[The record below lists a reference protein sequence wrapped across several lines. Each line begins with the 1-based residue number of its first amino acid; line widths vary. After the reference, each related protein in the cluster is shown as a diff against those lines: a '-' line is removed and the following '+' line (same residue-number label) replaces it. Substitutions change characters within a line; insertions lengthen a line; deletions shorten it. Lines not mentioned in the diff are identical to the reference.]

1 MEGECQFRASYA
13 TDRSVEGSDNDVRD
27 FSPETGIDFPPSL
40 RKLRPAKGMQ
50 HVTAFSPPQTVPAAP
65 AVARKP
71 NLWILDGWRDL
82 ILYVC
87 TPLVILPIFVLGQT
101 RLGAVDIF
109 LFVVSFGAIGHLFAG
124 VIRAYGDRALFQR
137 FKYRF
142 IFAPIFLVVVC
153 TAFFLWDLKGIVL
166 VAFIWGVWHGMMQ
179 TYGFCRIYD
188 AKVGS
193 FAALTR
199 RLDFALCGIW
209 FATAVLLSPQRMTDT
224 LDSYYSAGGPFIP
237 PGLLRAAQQGL
248 LGLAVAVAGLFLAN
262 FVWMWIRG
270 KRPNPIKLVLLITSI
285 SFWWYCNNIVASVLV
300 GVALFE
306 VFHDVQY
313 LSLVWIY
320 NRKRVESD
328 RSIGGFMGFVFRRSG
343 ALVGLYIG
351 LIFAYGALGYYKSS
365 IGIDV
370 VKRIL
375 TGVVT
380 ASALLHFYY
389 DGFIWKVREKSTRQ
403 SLGLAGGTT
412 DVSRGGFLPG
422 WALHGAKWVAVFV
435 IPLGMLWFAEM
446 RSDRGKLERL
456 GAIVADLPTSARARV
471 NYATE
476 LQEAGRADEAAK
488 EFAEAIR
495 LNPGSAKAHLNL
507 GSLLTT
513 KGELDQAESHFE
525 QALRI
530 EPKNAEYH
538 SGYAYLLD
546 QLGRKDQAASESE
559 TAIRLAPKSAQAHY
573 GYGAFLEKNGQPEE
587 AIAKYRQTL
596 QLDPAHVDAH
606 IDLGSLLLEEGELTE
621 AQEHFA
627 KASELNPKLAQPHNY
642 LGKVLMREGNIS
654 QAIAQFEEALRLHP
668 DFPEAEQNLR
678 IAKGTSAQSP

>member
-1 MEGECQFRASYA
+1 MQF
-13 TDRSVEGSDNDVRD
+13 V
-27 FSPETGIDFPPSL
+27 PGISS
-40 RKLRPAKGMQ
+40 A
-50 HVTAFSPPQTVPAAP
+50 QTMPAAP
-65 AVARKP
+65 APTAAGRKP
-71 NLWILDGWRDL
+71 NLWILDSWRDL

-87 TPLVILPIFVLGQT
+87 TPLLLVPIFI
-101 RLGAVDIF
+101 GAQGLWSAEDIY
-109 LFVVSFGAIGHLFAG
+109 LFVAAFGAMGHHLPG
-124 VIRAYGDRALFQR
+124 MIRAYGDRALFQR
-137 FKYRF
+137 FRWRF
-142 IFAPIFLVVVC
+142 ICAPIFLVVVC
-153 TAFFLWDLKGIVL
+153 AAFSVWNLQGIVL

-193 FAALTR
+193 FAEVTR

-224 LDSYYSAGGPFIP
+224 LETYYSAGGPFIP
-237 PGLLRAAQQGL
+237 PTVLRTGQQGL
-248 LGLAVAVAGLFLAN
+248 LALALLISALFLAN
-262 FVWMWIRG
+262 FIWMWSSG
-270 KRPNPIKLVLLITSI
+270 KRPSPVKLVLLVTSI

-328 RSIGGFMGFVFRRSG
+328 KSIGGFMRFVFRRSG
-343 ALVGLYIG
+343 ALVGLYVG
-351 LIFAYGALGYYKSS
+351 LIFAYGALGYYKSNV
-365 IGIDV
+365 GIDV

-403 SLGLAGGTT
+403 SLGIAGGTA
-412 DVSRGGFLPG
+412 DVSLGGFLPG
-422 WALHGAKWVAVFV
+422 WALHGAKWVAIFV
-435 IPLGMLWFAEM
+435 IPIGILWFAEVQ
-446 RSDRGKLERL
+446 SSRGKLERL
-456 GAIVADLPTSARARV
+456 GSIVADLPTSARAHV
-471 NYATE
+471 NYGTE

-488 EFAEAIR
+488 EFAEAVR
-495 LNPGSAKAHLNL
+495 LNPGSAKAHVNL
-507 GSLLTT
+507 ASLLIA
-513 KGELDQAESHFE
+513 KGEFDPAQSHFE

-530 EPKNAEYH
+530 EPSNAEYH

-546 QLGRKDQAASESE
+546 QTGRKDQAAAECE
-559 TAIRLAPKSAQAHY
+559 AAIRLAPKSPQARY
-573 GYGAFLEKNGQPEE
+573 GYGAFLEKHGQPEE
-587 AIAKYRQTL
+587 AIIKYRQAL
-596 QLDPAHVDAH
+596 EYDPNYVDAH
-606 IDLGSLLLEEGELTE
+606 IDLGNLLFETGETAE
-621 AQEHFA
+621 AREHFQ
-627 KASELNPKLAQPHNY
+627 KASALNPKLAQPHNY
-642 LGKVLMREGNIS
+642 LGKVFMREGNMS

-678 IAKGTSAQSP
+678 VAKGTSAQSP